1 MDSTTVGLLVDIRPF
16 PGMLLFHRA
25 FTRPLVDVDGVE
37 TPALWGGV
45 TRIPVSPGPHDL
57 AVYFRYRFQK
67 KARLAIGHAELTADE
82 AVPELPVEVRL
93 GPFNHSHFRV
103 TVG

>member
-1 MDSTTVGLLVDIRPF
+1 MVRLLVDIRPF

-25 FTRPLVDVDGVE
+25 FTRPLVDIDGVE
-37 TPALWGGV
+37 TEARWGGV
-45 TRIPVSPGPHDL
+45 TQLPVEPGLHDL

-67 KARLAIGHAELTADE
+67 KARLATGRAELNADGTM
-82 AVPELPVEVRL
+82 PELPVKARL

-103 TVG
+103 TLG